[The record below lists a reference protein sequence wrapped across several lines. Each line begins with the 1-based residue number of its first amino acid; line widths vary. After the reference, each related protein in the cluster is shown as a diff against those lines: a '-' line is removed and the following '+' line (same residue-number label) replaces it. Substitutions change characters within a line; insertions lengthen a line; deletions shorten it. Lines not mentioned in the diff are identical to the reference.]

1 MNNATFAYLRPL
13 TPVKAC
19 ELKNKYGD
27 RAKFWAGGT
36 DLLLQ
41 WQDNIVSPD
50 YCIDLTFITELDS
63 IRKDSDSVSIGSLT
77 KVTSI
82 EASSELNHSLAV
94 IREAAGELAT
104 PQIRNTAT
112 IGGNLCHAAPSAD
125 LATPLIVLGA
135 EAKLLS
141 ASGERQVAMDA
152 FFRHVNQTALE
163 ENELLTE
170 IKVPIPPAETVSS
183 FLKVGRTVIDIAI
196 VNMSARMTMDAKG
209 VLTDVRIAFGAVAPT
224 PLRIKAAEEMLLGAH
239 ISRIEDSLVDE
250 VSNKVADEVKPI
262 TDVRGTAAYR
272 REISKVL
279 TKRALKNNIQALQRR
294 LKT

>member
-1 MNNATFAYLRPL
+1 MKKTFEYLRPL
-13 TPVKAC
+13 TPAEAYDLKAR
-19 ELKNKYGD
+19 YGKKS
-27 RAKFWAGGT
+27 RFWAGGT

-41 WQDNIVSPD
+41 WQDDIVSLD
-50 YCIDLTFITELDS
+50 YCIDLSFIPDLDYIS
-63 IRKDSDSVSIGSLT
+63 KDSDAVSIGSLT

-82 EASSELNHSLAV
+82 EASSELNHSLSI

-135 EAKLLS
+135 EARILG
-141 ASGERQVAMDA
+141 AAGERWVKMDA

-170 IKVPIPPAETVSS
+170 IKVPIPPAETASC
-183 FLKVGRTVIDIAI
+183 FLKIGRTVIDIAI
-196 VNMSARMTMDAKG
+196 VNMSARITMDDKG

-224 PLRIKAAEEMLLGAH
+224 PLRIKTAEEMLLGADV
-239 ISRIEDSLVDE
+239 SRIKNTLIGE
-250 VSNKVADEVKPI
+250 VSNKVANEIKPI
-262 TDVRGTAAYR
+262 TDVRGTAEYR

-279 TKRALKNNIQALQRR
+279 TKRAIGNNIQVLQRR
-294 LKT
+294 LKA

>member
-50 YCIDLTFITELDS
+50 YCIDLTFIPELDY
-63 IRKDSDSVSIGSLT
+63 IRKDSDAVSIGSLT
-77 KVTSI
+77 KVSSI
-82 EASSELNHSLAV
+82 ETSSELNHSLAA

-152 FFRHVNQTALE
+152 FFRHVNQTVLE

-209 VLTDVRIAFGAVAPT
+209 ALSDVRIAFGAVAPT

-239 ISRIEDSLVDE
+239 ISGIEDSLVDE
-250 VSNKVADEVKPI
+250 VSDKVADEVKPI